1 MSSTEHPGSG
11 HRDWLHPIEPEYAI
25 LALVAAFAV
34 GLALAWP
41 WW

>member
-1 MSSTEHPGSG
+1 MEHSG
-11 HRDWLHPIEPEYAI
+11 EGRSRDWLHPMEPEYAI
-25 LALVAAFAV
+25 LVLVGAFAV

>member
-1 MSSTEHPGSG
+1 MSSMEHPGGG
-11 HRDWLHPIEPEYAI
+11 HAHWGDSIPVEAPI
-25 LALVAAFAV
+25 LLLVAAFAV